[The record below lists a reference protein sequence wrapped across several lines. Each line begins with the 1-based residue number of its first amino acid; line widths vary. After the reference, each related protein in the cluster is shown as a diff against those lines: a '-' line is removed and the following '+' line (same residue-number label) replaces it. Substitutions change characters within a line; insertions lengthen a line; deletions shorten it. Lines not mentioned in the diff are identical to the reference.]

1 MKFSIVLPVRNGGG
15 YVKECVAGILSQT
28 VSDFNLVVLD
38 NASTDGTLEWLKKIQ
53 DARVAIYTSAV
64 PLSIEE
70 NWGRIAKVPKNEFMT
85 IIGHDDK
92 LDPDY
97 LSVMSKL
104 ISKFPDSSLYQAHF
118 RFIDVKGEVIRKCR
132 DMKPLYS
139 PGEFISSILTDR
151 LDTMGT
157 GYMMRSADFD
167 TVGGMPPYPNLLFAD
182 HALWLKL
189 ASKNSM
195 AVAPEESFSFRLHQ
209 STSKTSGTPRYISA
223 FKMFLEFLE
232 TVGDGNEALA
242 TVIKR
247 DIGVFILFYG
257 RSLTHRILKTPEKQR
272 NGMDVAS
279 VVAMCNYYLKELA
292 GEGSKP
298 IDRASDIRF
307 CKLIDKY
314 TFLRRS
320 YLFLRKK

>member
-1 MKFSIVLPVRNGGG
+1 MKFTIVLPVRNGGE
-15 YVKECVAGILSQT
+15 YVKECVKSILAQT
-28 VSDFNLVVLD
+28 VTDFTVAVLD
-38 NASTDGTLEWLKKIQ
+38 NASTDGTLDWIRSQQ
-53 DARVAIYTSAV
+53 DSRIAIYPSTVS
-64 PLSIEE
+64 LSIEE
-70 NWGRIAKVPKNEFMT
+70 NWSRITKVPRNEFMT

-97 LSVMSKL
+97 LSVMSNL

-118 RFIDVKGEVIRKCR
+118 RFINAKGGLIRKCR
-132 DMKPLYS
+132 DMNPVYS
-139 PGEFISSILTDR
+139 PAEFISSILTDR

-167 TVGGMPPYPNLLFAD
+167 TIGGMPSYPNLLFAD
-182 HALWLKL
+182 HALWLNL

-195 AVAPEESFSFRLHQ
+195 AVALEESFSFRLHQ
-209 STSKTSGTPRYISA
+209 STSKTSDTPRYISA
-223 FKMFLEFLE
+223 FKLFLEFLD
-232 TVGDGNEALA
+232 TFKQGNQALD

-257 RSLTHRILKTPEKQR
+257 RSLTHRILKTPENQR

-279 VVAMCNYYLKELA
+279 VVAMCNYYLKELS

-314 TFLRRS
+314 AFLRRF
-320 YLFLRKK
+320 YLLIRRK